1 MDLERWVVLAS
12 WTSTLLFVALAFI
25 ALRIRRRQGDRA
37 SRWLVAAFGALSAGL
52 LVSRLGLNQRIPGLQ
67 LVVVLAIALFPYLLL
82 RFVSAFSRMHPVLRV
97 GPAVALGAF
106 AVWTPFVLP
115 LSEEGRSPTQIA
127 WLVVLL
133 ALFIGIS
140 LIVAVR
146 LWRAGRDEPT
156 IARRRMRTLGVATLV
171 LSLALLLAGL
181 GAGRPGFSLVIQLT
195 AIASTLMFAAA
206 FVPPALLRASWRATE
221 EDELYRAA
229 LRLMATTSDEE
240 VAEVLL
246 PHVTR
251 VVGGRGSSLES
262 VAGTLLGSYGD
273 QREGEP
279 LDVTLTRTRLR
290 VWVSPFTP
298 FFGEEEGKLLLRL
311 GLLADLALDRAALLA
326 REQEARSETEAVN
339 AELEAFVY
347 SASHDLK
354 TPLVTIL
361 GFLDVLG
368 DDRMALTD
376 EDARFY
382 LGRMRANALYMQDLI
397 ADLLELSRIG
407 RVETTV
413 APVDLGELLAEVEE
427 GVLATHPGVRIVVA
441 GPLPTICVN
450 RTRARQLLA
459 NLVENSARYGGRADV
474 TVTVRAELR
483 DERLELHVV
492 DDGKGVPPEHRERV
506 FGVFERLSN
515 AEGGTGIG
523 LAICRKIVAEL
534 GGDIGFVDRD
544 RGADVRIAL
553 PRGVVLDRADAEVSG
568 A

>member
-1 MDLERWVVLAS
+1 MELERWVVLAA

-25 ALRIRRRQGDRA
+25 ALRIRHRQGDRA
-37 SRWLVAAFGALSAGL
+37 SKWLVAAFGILSAGL
-52 LVSRLGLNQRIPGLQ
+52 LVSRLGLNQRIPALQ
-67 LVVVLAIALFPYLLL
+67 ILVVLAIVSFPYLLL
-82 RFVSAFSRMHPVLRV
+82 RFVSSFSRIHPVLRIA
-97 GPAVALGAF
+97 PAVGLVVF

-115 LSEEGRSPTQIA
+115 LPEEGRSATQIA

-133 ALFIGIS
+133 TLFGGVS
-140 LIVAVR
+140 AIVAIR
-146 LWRAGRDEPT
+146 LWRAGRAEPT
-156 IARRRMRTLGVATLV
+156 IARRRMRTLAVATIA
-171 LSLALLLAGL
+171 LSLALLVAGL
-181 GAGRPGFSLVIQLT
+181 AAGRPGFSLVIQLI

-229 LRLMATTSDEE
+229 LRLMATTSDAE

-262 VAGTLLGSYGD
+262 VDGTLLGSYGE
-273 QREGEP
+273 QHEGEP

-298 FFGEEEGKLLLRL
+298 FFGEEEAKLLLRL
-311 GLLADLALDRAALLA
+311 GLLADLALDRAALLM

-368 DDRMALTD
+368 DDRVELND
-376 EDARFY
+376 EDAGFY
-382 LGRMRANALYMQDLI
+382 LGRMRANALYMQELI

-413 APVDLGELLAEVEE
+413 EPVDLGELMGEIEE
-427 GVLATHPGVRIVVA
+427 GVLAAHPAARVVVP
-441 GPLPTICVN
+441 GPLPTVCIN

-459 NLVENSARYGGRADV
+459 NLVENSARYGGRPDV
-474 TVTVRAELR
+474 TVTVTAELR
-483 DERLELHVV
+483 EDLLELHVV

-506 FGVFERLSN
+506 FGVFERLSS

-523 LAICRKIVAEL
+523 LAICRKIVSEL

-544 RGADVRIAL
+544 RGADVRITL
-553 PRGVVLDRADAEVSG
+553 PRRVVLEHADAGASSG
-568 A
+568 